1 MINNGQRNKTAASR
15 AIRASIRVQGL
26 DTDEEQMVEMN
37 NINNQEASP
46 LGVRLTGTLTEEGQV
61 LNYEDI
67 NRVEPES
74 TQNSSSDVDE
84 FPNKFLDAGSLSE
97 GKEENSNGDN
107 VSENP
112 EEELTSRQEQKK
124 QRHSSPSLGS
134 SNSRGE
140 SGEDTDNSSSTSES
154 DSESSNESSELEDKS
169 DNSGKKSKKGKSNLS
184 L

>member
-67 NRVEPES
+67 NRVEP
-74 TQNSSSDVDE
+74 NSSSDVDE
-84 FPNKFLDAGSLSE
+84 FPNKFLDAGSSSD

-140 SGEDTDNSSSTSES
+140 SSEDTDNSSSTSES

-169 DNSGKKSKKGKSNLS
+169 DNSGKKSKKGKNNLS